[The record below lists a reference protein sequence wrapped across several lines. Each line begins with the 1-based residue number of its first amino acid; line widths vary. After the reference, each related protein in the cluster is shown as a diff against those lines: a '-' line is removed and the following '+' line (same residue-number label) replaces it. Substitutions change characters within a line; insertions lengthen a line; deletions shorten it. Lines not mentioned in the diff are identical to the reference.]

1 MKLTLKKPESFQ
13 NPKILQDWRTW
24 VSTGSNWDFWDYFW
38 DYFWEFFK
46 TYLEETRVI
55 SESRDSAGLN
65 DMGGG
70 VATGSNCT
78 LWFDSAEFF
87 LLLIWQPESGVLESL
102 GMAVSLV
109 TDGGLLLILLL
120 LFVIFLL
127 FGSTKCVET

>member
-1 MKLTLKKPESFQ
+1 MKICQ
-13 NPKILQDWRTW
+13 NVDT
-24 VSTGSNWDFWDYFW
+24 TC
-38 DYFWEFFK
+38 
-46 TYLEETRVI
+46 LEETRVI
-55 SESRDSAGLN
+55 SESKDSAGLN

-127 FGSTKCVET
+127 FGSTKCVETWKEKVKQNWFFPPK